1 MSKKEERFEAYKATF
16 DKIPLRKFQLARLFN
31 SGQPAT
37 KSVQN
42 TIHDKLS
49 GRIGVT
55 KADMTS
61 LQLLYVLQRIL
72 ATKNLSINEIEF
84 QKNGRIKES
93 WLKEIIKK
101 LELK

>member
-1 MSKKEERFEAYKATF
+1 MSKKEERFNAYKKTF
-16 DKIPLRKFQLARLFN
+16 DEMTLRKFQLARIFN

-49 GRIGVT
+49 GRIGIT

-72 ATKNLSINEIEF
+72 ETKEISINDIEF
-84 QKNGRIKES
+84 QKNGRIKEA
-93 WLKEIIKK
+93 WLKHVITK
-101 LELK
+101 LESD